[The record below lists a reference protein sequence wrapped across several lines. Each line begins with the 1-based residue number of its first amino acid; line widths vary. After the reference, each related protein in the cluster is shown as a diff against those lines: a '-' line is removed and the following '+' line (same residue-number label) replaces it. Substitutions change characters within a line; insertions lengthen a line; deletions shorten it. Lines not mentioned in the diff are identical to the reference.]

1 MITSLNMTLKLKQ
14 DAETKAKLEA
24 LRNGGFDKDVRPAMD
39 AALRAFNGVHFAR
52 VVVIEDQYIQVIT
65 TFDGDRQTYTDFFRR
80 ELPGVFKV
88 IFSLAEGAPDWD
100 TLNNEETF
108 YALSSKANTKP
119 LGTSLYEGNDD
130 GYVFMAQHQ
139 TSVDEITKSLKLTD
153 IFKGLRDFLQ
163 G

>member
-1 MITSLNMTLKLKQ
+1 MITSLNMALKLKQ
-14 DAETKAKLEA
+14 DDATKAMLEK
-24 LRNGGFDKDVRPAMD
+24 LRNGLFEETVQPKMDK
-39 AALRAFNGVHFAR
+39 ALREFDGVHFAR
-52 VVVIEDQYIQVIT
+52 VVVIDDQYIMVIT
-65 TFDGDRQTYTDFFRR
+65 EFDGDRKTYTDFFRQK
-80 ELPGVFKV
+80 LPGVFKV

-100 TLNNEETF
+100 TLDNEETF